1 LVILLSAFN
10 GIESMIEKMYSDFD
24 SDITIRSAHGK
35 TFSENEIDQHAL
47 RKIQGVVNISRAI
60 EEVVVLKHEKKWVN
74 AQLIGV
80 DTNFLS
86 MSQMSQHVLE
96 GDAFLVRDGQSFGI
110 CGAGLLDKLNGF
122 IPQRM
127 GYEQLIVYSPKRD
140 AKMRLGASPFRTNL
154 LNISARM
161 NFNKEV
167 NTDKLIVPISFAK
180 DALSYDNDITA
191 IYIDVNPSISNDEIK
206 EAIAKKIGTE
216 FNVKTSYEKNELI
229 YQTSKSEKL
238 IVFIILIFIFILA
251 SFNLIA
257 SLTMLFVEKKNN
269 VQTLISFGAN
279 NQTILSI
286 FLFEG
291 LLIAGKGILIGL
303 ILGYGISFLQINL
316 GFVTLPNSG
325 GEPFPMKLNWGDSI
339 LICIT
344 ISTLSFVFSYLPVR
358 YLVRRNFGHL
368 RF

>member
-1 LVILLSAFN
+1 
-10 GIESMIEKMYSDFD
+10 MIEKMYSDFD
-24 SDITIRSAHGK
+24 SDITIRSNLGK
-35 TFSENEIDQHAL
+35 TFSEKEINQNEL
-47 RKIQGVVNISRAI
+47 LKIEGVANVSRSI

-80 DTNFLS
+80 DTSFLT
-86 MSQMSQHVLE
+86 MSHLPQHLLE
-96 GDAFLVRDGQSFGI
+96 GKAILSKDAQSFGI

-122 IPQRM
+122 IPQKM

-140 AKMRLGASPFRTNL
+140 IKMRFGSNPFTMNV
-154 LNISARM
+154 LNISACM

-167 NTDKLIVPISFAK
+167 NADKLIVPIAFAK
-180 DALSYDNDITA
+180 EALKYEHDISA
-191 IYIDVNPSISNDEIK
+191 IYVDVKPSFSNDAIK
-206 EAIAKKIGTE
+206 EAIMQKIGADYR
-216 FNVKTSYEKNELI
+216 VKTNYEKNELI

-269 VQTLISFGAN
+269 VQTLISFGTN
-279 NQTILSI
+279 HRTVLSI

-291 LLIAGKGILIGL
+291 LLIAGKGVVIGL

-325 GEPFPMKLNWGDSI
+325 GEPFPMKLIWTDSM
-339 LICIT
+339 LICVT
-344 ISTLSFVFSYLPVR
+344 ISILSFVFSYLPVR
-358 YLVRRNFGHL
+358 YLIKRNFGHL